1 MGFSVMLEG
10 TLGPLS
16 AAVPVAGVIALL
28 HDMYRYHQSTGV
40 FERDGVTLFTGDA
53 GHGAGVN
60 NPSLQQQHN
69 VGPLPQGRYTML
81 QFVAKA
87 TKTGLGTIRLQ
98 PDPANQMFGR
108 SAFCI
113 HGDNSAHNRSASTG
127 CIIIGRAPDRQAIW
141 NDPDHDVEVV
151 G

>member
-1 MGFSVMLEG
+1 
-10 TLGPLS
+10 
-16 AAVPVAGVIALL
+16 
-28 HDMYRYHQSTGV
+28 MYTYHQSTGV
-40 FERDGVTLFTGDA
+40 FERDGVTLFTGYA

-60 NPSLQQQHN
+60 NPSLQQEPN
-69 VGPLPQGRYTML
+69 VGPLPQGRYTMS

-87 TKTGLGTIRLQ
+87 KKTGLGTIRLK

-108 SAFCI
+108 SGFRI
-113 HGDNSAHNRSASTG
+113 HGDNAELDRSASSG